1 MPYLGS
7 EQTVPLQVYE
17 DGGVP
22 TNFEEDRTI
31 LDAEDPDP
39 ERFSVSRDA
48 KASLASTTGKTRA
61 STSIRHRRKDDDH
74 WNPLVVK
81 YVQPLAYSYWPG
93 TEPVDLDDI
102 VEDAAPL
109 RAGRGKKPSVPKVK
123 KTTQRRAPPKPKPTM
138 AG

>member
-1 MPYLGS
+1 MGS
-7 EQTVPLQVYE
+7 EQTVPLQAYE

-22 TNFEEDRTI
+22 AKFEADRTVH
-31 LDAEDPDP
+31 DAEDPDP

-48 KASLASTTGKTRA
+48 KASLASTTGKTPA
-61 STSIRHRRKDDDH
+61 STSTRRRQKDDDY
-74 WNPLVVK
+74 WNPLVPK

-102 VEDAAPL
+102 IEGAAPL
-109 RAGRGKKPSVPKVK
+109 RAGRVKKPVAAKVK
-123 KTTQRRAPPKPKPTM
+123 KTTQCRVPKPKPTM

>member
-1 MPYLGS
+1 M
-7 EQTVPLQVYE
+7 QAYE

-22 TNFEEDRTI
+22 DKFAEDRTVH
-31 LDAEDPDP
+31 DAEDPDP
-39 ERFSVSRDA
+39 VKFSISRDA
-48 KASLASTTGKTRA
+48 KASLAPIIGKTRA
-61 STSIRHRRKDDDH
+61 STSIRHRREDEDH

-102 VEDAAPL
+102 AEDTVPL
-109 RAGRGKKPSVPKVK
+109 RAGRGKKPATAKVK
-123 KTTQRRAPPKPKPTM
+123 KTTTRRVPKPKPTM